1 MSRKSGK
8 TNIQFEKSLARLE
21 EIVAKLESG
30 EVSLSDAIGLYEEG
44 ITLSKNCIKQLN
56 EVETKLK
63 KITAELDGTFRVED
77 IT

>member
-1 MSRKSGK
+1 MSRKTGK

-21 EIVAKLESG
+21 EIVEKLESG
-30 EVSLSDAIGLYEEG
+30 EVLLSDAIGLYEEG

-56 EVETKLK
+56 EVEIKLK

>member
-1 MSRKSGK
+1 MSRKTLK

-21 EIVAKLESG
+21 EIVEKLESG
-30 EVSLSDAIGLYEEG
+30 EVSLSDAIAMYEEG

>member
-1 MSRKSGK
+1 MSRRTGKS
-8 TNIQFEKSLARLE
+8 TFHFEKSLARLE
-21 EIVAKLESG
+21 EIVGKLESG

-56 EVETKLK
+56 EVEAKLK

-77 IT
+77 IN

>member
-21 EIVAKLESG
+21 EIVEKLESG